1 MKRAVGAKTKA
12 HAPQSALEAVSK
24 ALGVE
29 IGDQATA
36 TLALTHRSFETEQR
50 VEGLA
55 TLRLLGMPV
64 LNLCLTRL
72 VLEELDDM
80 DEVDN
85 KQRAAKLSTV
95 AELADV
101 MQECQL
107 MQHVRVGGGLEQL
120 RLAGS
125 LPATAL
131 AEVLLNLLEHLQVK
145 ATPHVMYCGH
155 DPGDLELG
163 IEPLLDHLNRREK
176 HTQAIQGQV
185 FRLYRDEELTSGH
198 EHVHREHGH
207 SWRSVYEDVVIIR
220 TDLLHGLLEY
230 ELTSEHVLDL
240 ELGPFK
246 VNARRDEVICPFRRF
261 MPQDG
266 LREPGLSP
274 HNVIDRE
281 LELIRTLPQGDC
293 QACLR
298 IHVNQEHSLPVPCK
312 SRSKVN
318 DTCGL
323 ANAAFLIDYGHDPS
337 RSHVHP
343 SSACIRDT
351 DPLAWPS

>member
-131 AEVLLNLLEHLQVK
+131 AEVLLNLIAAAFRYRGLDAAQAVVKHLFTKRIHDVVVGDVK
-145 ATPHVMYCGH
+145 GSLQIRAVA
-155 DPGDLELG
+155 LG
-163 IEPLLDHLNRREK
+163 MGNPEYRSQRTGGLDHAPEFSAEVWVGGKKLASGKGSSIKEAEQ
-176 HTQAIQGQV
+176 QAAL
-185 FRLYRDEELTSGH
+185 RA
-198 EHVHREHGH
+198 
-207 SWRSVYEDVVIIR
+207 
-220 TDLLHGLLEY
+220 
-230 ELTSEHVLDL
+230 
-240 ELGPFK
+240 
-246 VNARRDEVICPFRRF
+246 ARK
-261 MPQDG
+261 
-266 LREPGLSP
+266 
-274 HNVIDRE
+274 
-281 LELIRTLPQGDC
+281 LPQKEA
-293 QACLR
+293 QTPT
-298 IHVNQEHSLPVPCK
+298 E
-312 SRSKVN
+312 
-318 DTCGL
+318 
-323 ANAAFLIDYGHDPS
+323 
-337 RSHVHP
+337 
-343 SSACIRDT
+343 
-351 DPLAWPS
+351 